1 VPFIQ
6 NLRRRKRLVGATGSG
21 LALSTNGGKTMN
33 AELLTKLTALS
44 EKELAYLNGVV
55 DGLNAAATNALEATK
70 RC

>member
-1 VPFIQ
+1 
-6 NLRRRKRLVGATGSG
+6 
-21 LALSTNGGKTMN
+21 MN